1 MPIGARSLLCW
12 DRYACAHIRAARKEL
27 RLMERCE
34 QRDDEM
40 FWSECDDCR
49 AARRYVAGDLATV
62 VLAALGVL
70 ALASL
75 ILTFC
80 S

>member
-1 MPIGARSLLCW
+1 
-12 DRYACAHIRAARKEL
+12 
-27 RLMERCE
+27 MERCE

-70 ALASL
+70 ALVSL